1 VAWKLGFLDGF
12 RRRVDNQPLS
22 PRARPETG
30 MITFLCSHCG
40 APLRTRPELAG
51 TTSHCPR
58 CRQMIQAPVDSGQI
72 AGKSPSESSGS
83 RGKAASPSR
92 SPGGVSEGNSA
103 RVSFESVGT
112 ARESDFDFLNPPQ
125 GPGEIGRLG
134 PYRVLRL
141 LGSGAMG
148 MVFQAEDITLKRQV
162 ALKTMKKTQAAS
174 EVNRQRFLREAQ
186 AAAAIEHDHIVTIYQ
201 VGQDRDVPYL
211 AMKLLLGETLEDRLN
226 REGKLPAEEILRI
239 GQEIAEGLAEAHER
253 GLIHRDVKPANIW
266 LEEGRDRVKIVDF
279 GLALACHDDN
289 LLPGDNIPAGKAL
302 AGNRDARLTQTN
314 FMVGTPMYM
323 SPEQADAIPDV
334 DHRCDLFSLGGVLY
348 RMATGELPFPGKT
361 TKVVLQALAHK
372 TPRAP
377 IELNPD
383 LPPALSDLIMK
394 LLSKKREER
403 PRSARLVVAALA
415 EIREAPSGY
424 EEVEEEPEEVV
435 EDVVVEPDPEPVR
448 PRPRHRKSK
457 RDRPRHQTDEGALER
472 RVIKLA
478 IFAGIIVFLL
488 LAALVIKKHFFDRK
502 DVEAQPP
509 MHVAFSIPEHQSNG
523 YPVQPLSLAN
533 RPGLLGSGRTTPAG
547 SPGR

>member
-1 VAWKLGFLDGF
+1 LLDGF
-12 RRRVDNQPLS
+12 RRRADNQLLS
-22 PRARPETG
+22 SRARPETG

-83 RGKAASPSR
+83 RGKATSPSR
-92 SPGGVSEGNSA
+92 SPGAGLGGNNA
-103 RVSFESVGT
+103 RASFESLGT
-112 ARESDFDFLNPPQ
+112 AREGDFDFLNPPE

-134 PYRVLRL
+134 NYRVLRV

-162 ALKTMKKTQAAS
+162 ALKTMKK
-174 EVNRQRFLREAQ
+174 AQ

-226 REGKLPAEEILRI
+226 REGKLPVEEILRI

-302 AGNRDARLTQTN
+302 AHEKDARLTQTN

-334 DHRCDLFSLGGVLY
+334 DQRCDLFSLGGVLY
-348 RMATGELPFPGKT
+348 RMGTGELPFPGKT
-361 TKVVLQALAHK
+361 TKVVLHALANK
-372 TPRAP
+372 TPREP

-383 LPPALSDLIMK
+383 LPQALSDLIMK
-394 LLSKKREER
+394 LLSKKRDDR
-403 PRSARLVVAALA
+403 PRNARMVVAALA
-415 EIREAPSGY
+415 EIRELPSGY

-435 EDVVVEPDPEPVR
+435 EDVVVEPEPEPAR

-457 RDRPRHQTDEGALER
+457 RDRTRYESDEGALER
-472 RVIKLA
+472 KVIKLA
-478 IFAGIIVFLL
+478 IAAGIIVFLL

-502 DVEAQPP
+502 DVQMRPP
-509 MHVAFSIPEHQSNG
+509 IHAVLAVSQHKANSEPG
-523 YPVQPLSLAN
+523 PPLPSLA
-533 RPGLLGSGRTTPAG
+533 RQSE
-547 SPGR
+547 